1 MTPFG
6 VPVMDM
12 ETRRVQL
19 IGGSTYVVSLP
30 KRWVRDSD
38 VEKKSE
44 IGLISQKNGYL
55 VVVPKPAVLEA
66 QKEGVVRVTDGD
78 KKYISRSI
86 IARYLNGCDIIR
98 VISDKRLS
106 VAQIEEIK
114 ATARKLIGL
123 ETIEENSTE
132 IALHSLLNLQ
142 ELEILKGIRRA
153 HAIASS
159 MQSDAIAAI
168 QDSDPELARST
179 IQRDSDVD
187 RLYFLTLRQLRLACV
202 NPDLAQRLEL
212 TPINCLDYESVI
224 KRIEHIADHA
234 ERVAQHVLDLAD
246 ERVNNGIVRGLVDV
260 NNNSLEIHTGAME
273 ALFTGNVELANRVI
287 NLRGA
292 IGRKRDG
299 LGKHLVDESVMVN
312 IKVNAMLD
320 SMERIA
326 DYGTDIAEVA
336 INQCEC

>member
-1 MTPFG
+1 
-6 VPVMDM
+6 M

-30 KRWVRDSD
+30 KKWVKESD

-44 IGLISQKNGYL
+44 IGLISQKNGFL
-55 VVVPKPAVLEA
+55 VVVPKPELLDN
-66 QKEGVVRVTDGD
+66 QREGVVKVSDGD
-78 KKYISRSI
+78 GKFISRSI

-98 VISDKRLS
+98 VVSDERLS

-114 ATARKLIGL
+114 TTARKLIGL
-123 ETIEENSTE
+123 ETIEENSNE

-159 MQSDAIAAI
+159 MQGDAIRAL
-168 QDSDPELARST
+168 QESDPELARST

-187 RLYFLTLRQLRLACV
+187 RLYFLTLRQLRLACL
-202 NPDLAQRLEL
+202 NPDLAQRLGLEPL
-212 TPINCLDYESVI
+212 NCLDYESVI

-234 ERVAQHVLDLAD
+234 ERMAEHVLGLSTAK
-246 ERVNNGIVRGLVDV
+246 VNSGIIKGLVDI
-260 NNNSLEIHTGAME
+260 NNDSLKIHTGAME
-273 ALFTGNVELANRVI
+273 ALFTGNMELANEVI
-287 NLRGA
+287 NLRSG
-292 IGRKRDG
+292 IQQKRNG
-299 LGKHLVDESVMVN
+299 LGKHLVNESVVVN

-320 SMERIA
+320 STERIA

>member
-1 MTPFG
+1 MK
-6 VPVMDM
+6 
-12 ETRRVQL
+12 TRRVQL

-30 KRWVRDSD
+30 KKWVKESS
-38 VEKKSE
+38 VEKRSE
-44 IGLISQKNGYL
+44 IGLVSQKNGYL
-55 VVVPKPAVLEA
+55 IVIPKPKVLEN
-66 QKEGVVRVTDGD
+66 QKEGIVRVTDGNG
-78 KKYISRSI
+78 KFIARSI

-98 VISDKRLS
+98 VEADERLT

-114 ATARKLIGL
+114 STARKLIGL

-132 IALHSLLNLQ
+132 IALHSFLNLK
-142 ELEILKGIRRA
+142 ELEILKGIKRA

-159 MQSDAIAAI
+159 MQEDAMKSL
-168 QDSDPELARST
+168 QEPDPELAKST

-187 RLYFLTLRQLRLACV
+187 RLYFLTLRQLRLACQ

-212 TPINCLDYESVI
+212 DPLNCLDYESVI

-234 ERVAQHVLDLAD
+234 ERMAGYVLDL
-246 ERVNNGIVRGLVDV
+246 EKVKVNNGIIDGLLDV
-260 NNNSLEIHTGAME
+260 NGDSLRIHTGAME
-273 ALFTGNVELANRVI
+273 ALFTGNMELANNVI
-287 NLRGA
+287 NLRA
-292 IGRKRDG
+292 RIQKKRDG
-299 LGKHLVDESVMVN
+299 LGNHLASESVAVN